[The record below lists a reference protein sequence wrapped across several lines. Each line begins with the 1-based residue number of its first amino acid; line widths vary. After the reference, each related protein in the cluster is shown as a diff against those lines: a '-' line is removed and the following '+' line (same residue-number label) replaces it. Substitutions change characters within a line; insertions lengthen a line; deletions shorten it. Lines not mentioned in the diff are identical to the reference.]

1 MIAVTPTLPLLICGI
16 VAICETKTDTAMND
30 EFIISTEPQSEDQK
44 NRERI
49 GLLRVADN
57 YPNYPT
63 KDHKSRKLLLEHIAE
78 SYE

>member
-1 MIAVTPTLPLLICGI
+1 
-16 VAICETKTDTAMND
+16 MND
-30 EFIISTEPQSEDQK
+30 EFIISMEPQSEDQK

-57 YPNYPT
+57 YP
-63 KDHKSRKLLLEHIAE
+63 KERKSRKLLLEHVAE

>member
-1 MIAVTPTLPLLICGI
+1 MQKML
-16 VAICETKTDTAMND
+16 TKTHTAMND
-30 EFIISTEPQSEDQK
+30 EFIISMEPQSEDQK

-57 YPNYPT
+57 YP
-63 KDHKSRKLLLEHIAE
+63 KESKSRKLLLEHVAE

>member
-1 MIAVTPTLPLLICGI
+1 
-16 VAICETKTDTAMND
+16 MND

-49 GLLRVADN
+49 GLLRVADY
-57 YPNYPT
+57 YP
-63 KDHKSRKLLLEHIAE
+63 KESKSRKLLLEHIAE

>member
-1 MIAVTPTLPLLICGI
+1 MQKML
-16 VAICETKTDTAMND
+16 TKTHTAMND
-30 EFIISTEPQSEDQK
+30 EFIISMEPQSEDQK

-57 YPNYPT
+57 YP
-63 KDHKSRKLLLEHIAE
+63 KESKSRKLLLEHVAG